1 MEASLRSRAGAG
13 QGGFALRPEQSGKYF
28 RPARAPTGKNSG
40 ATRVQRPG
48 KFFACDFLGGQ
59 NIRLVRFCREKFRS
73 NSRLEPGRDC
83 SGVGRVVVADT
94 VSQ

>member
-28 RPARAPTGKNSG
+28 RPALAPTGKNSG

-48 KFFACDFLGGQ
+48 KFFACDFWADKISGSSGSAGK
-59 NIRLVRFCREKFRS
+59 NFAVIRVWSPAAIALVS
-73 NSRLEPGRDC
+73 A
-83 SGVGRVVVADT
+83 V
-94 VSQ
+94 